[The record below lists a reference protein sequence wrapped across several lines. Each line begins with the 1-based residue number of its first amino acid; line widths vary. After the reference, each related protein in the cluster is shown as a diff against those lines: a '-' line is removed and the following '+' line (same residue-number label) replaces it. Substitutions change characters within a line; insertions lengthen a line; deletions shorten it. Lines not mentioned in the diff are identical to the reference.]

1 LLLGLRESHSGA
13 QGLLAV
19 QKARGLFKEFFPE
32 RGTNI
37 ELPELFD
44 RGTGNFP
51 QTVYCGFDP
60 TADSLH
66 VGHLL
71 ALLGL
76 FHFQRAGHNVIA
88 LVGGA
93 TARLGDPSGR
103 TKEREALEPERVRSN
118 ARALRQGLEAM
129 VANHQ
134 QLFANGRT
142 WGSFTVLDNSAW
154 YQKQHLVDFLA
165 AVGGQFRMG
174 TLLSRQ
180 SVQTRLKS
188 PEGMS
193 LAEFLYQVLQAY
205 DFYYLFQ
212 HYGCRV
218 QLGGSDQLGNIL
230 SGYEFIHKLTG
241 EDVFGITVPLITST
255 TGAKLGKSAGN
266 AVWLNRDKTSPFELY
281 QFFVRQ
287 QDDLVERYLKLFTF
301 LPLPE
306 IDHIMQLHDKE
317 PEKRGPQ
324 KRLAAEVTKLVH
336 GQEGLDSAKRCTQAL
351 YHSSTDALELMSDQ
365 ELKELFKEAS
375 FSELVLDPGTSVL
388 DTCRKANAI
397 PDGPRGYRMITE
409 GGVSINHRQVTNPE
423 TVLVVGQHILKN
435 GLSLLKIGKRNFYII
450 KWLQL

>member
-1 LLLGLRESHSGA
+1 MAAPMLRCFSRGRWFRSPGPPGVLLLGLRESHSGA

-129 VANHQ
+129 GANHQ

-180 SVQTRLKS
+180 SVQARLRS

-230 SGYEFIHKLTG
+230 SGYEFIHK
-241 EDVFGITVPLITST
+241 
-255 TGAKLGKSAGN
+255 
-266 AVWLNRDKTSPFELY
+266 
-281 QFFVRQ
+281 
-287 QDDLVERYLKLFTF
+287 YLKLFTF

-351 YHSSTDALELMSDQ
+351 YHSSTDALEVMSDQ

>member
-1 LLLGLRESHSGA
+1 MAAPVLRCFSRGRWFGTPGPSGVLLLGPREAHSGA
-13 QGLLAV
+13 QGLLAM

-32 RGTNI
+32 TGTKI

-51 QTVYCGFDP
+51 QTIYCGFDP

-118 ARALRQGLEAM
+118 ARALRQGLESM

-142 WGSFTVLDNSAW
+142 WGSFTVLDNAAW
-154 YQKQHLVDFLA
+154 YQKQHLVDFLT
-165 AVGGQFRMG
+165 AVGGHFRMG

-205 DFYYLFQ
+205 DFYYLFK

-218 QLGGSDQLGNIL
+218 QLGGSDQLGNIV
-230 SGYEFIHKLTG
+230 SGYEFIHK
-241 EDVFGITVPLITST
+241 
-255 TGAKLGKSAGN
+255 
-266 AVWLNRDKTSPFELY
+266 
-281 QFFVRQ
+281 
-287 QDDLVERYLKLFTF
+287 
-301 LPLPE
+301 
-306 IDHIMQLHDKE
+306 
-317 PEKRGPQ
+317 
-324 KRLAAEVTKLVH
+324 
-336 GQEGLDSAKRCTQAL
+336 
-351 YHSSTDALELMSDQ
+351 
-365 ELKELFKEAS
+365 
-375 FSELVLDPGTSVL
+375 
-388 DTCRKANAI
+388 
-397 PDGPRGYRMITE
+397 
-409 GGVSINHRQVTNPE
+409 
-423 TVLVVGQHILKN
+423 
-435 GLSLLKIGKRNFYII
+435 
-450 KWLQL
+450 